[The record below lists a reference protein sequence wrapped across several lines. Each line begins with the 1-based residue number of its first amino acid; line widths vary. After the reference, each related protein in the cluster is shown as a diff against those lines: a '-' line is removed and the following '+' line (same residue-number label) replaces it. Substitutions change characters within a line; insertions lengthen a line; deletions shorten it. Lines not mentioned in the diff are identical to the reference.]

1 MAIIKYFRNL
11 WMCSIWL
18 LFVSLST
25 AMADK
30 IQDYHVD
37 ITILENGRIDV
48 VETIKIETKLE
59 EIRLGIT
66 REIPINYALGKKEVY
81 TPVKIIS
88 VTRNGKPE
96 NYWTVRRS
104 NNLQILTGEEKNLA
118 EYFLA
123 FGEHT
128 YQIHW
133 QSENHIRK
141 FGEYDEIYINAIGT
155 NWRLPIDKASATIF
169 LPDSVE
175 EIQSAGYFGKGGSTA
190 RAKVEVVSPT
200 EIRFTAPRSL
210 SRYEG
215 LTVSTG
221 FTPGKVAGVERDWT
235 TKLLESIQ
243 NALPFQLSLT
253 PIFMLGA
260 SIVLFLYWCVGCII
274 FRIITPKSHRT
285 FNVRFTPPN
294 FPLEKIIGLF
304 PSKKQNDT
312 QYLLAVLVELIRRN
326 IIKIT
331 PENKRIILTGEGDFS
346 DLSQSEKDVVSTMEE
361 QGGQI
366 YYHRYNAGIEAMR
379 NKALSP
385 IHALM
390 RKFYRSPMTLF
401 KWTAFFLIVGYC
413 VVFSEAISVIT
424 YFFLIFMIVGIGVF
438 LTGVLLF
445 LKALYSGKFSEIF
458 GAIFQTPM
466 LLLFGSVF
474 TLIPITW
481 APDILFGLPQRG
493 ITDQLI
499 LNGAVMIASI
509 VLLSSVC
516 SLYSRFGKT
525 IRTEYVD
532 EQQDVLEFEHFLRYT
547 KKEEYTILRP
557 EIFEEYLA
565 YAIIFNLEKK
575 WLALFKEKYPEAY
588 EASRRTGSIASV
600 AVMSSSSF
608 SRSMSAPKSSGSSS
622 GRSGGAGRSSG
633 GSRGGGSSG
642 GGSGGGG
649 GGGR

>member
-1 MAIIKYFRNL
+1 MMIIKYLRNIGL
-11 WMCSIWL
+11 YGICL
-18 LFVSLST
+18 LFFGLSI

-37 ITILENGRIDV
+37 ITILEDGKIDV
-48 VETIKIETKLE
+48 VETIKIETKHD

-66 REIPINYALGKKEVY
+66 REIPVNYYLGKKEVS

-96 NYWTVRRS
+96 NYWTVRKS
-104 NNLQILTGEEKNLA
+104 NQLHILTGEEKSLA

-133 QSENHIRK
+133 QSDNHIRK
-141 FGEYDEIYINAIGT
+141 FGEYDELYMNAIGT

-169 LPDSVE
+169 LPESVA

-190 RAKVEVVSPT
+190 KAKVEVVSPT
-200 EIRFTAPRSL
+200 EIRFTAPRAL

-235 TKLLESIQ
+235 TKVLESIQ

-253 PIFMLGA
+253 PIFILGA
-260 SIVLFLYWCVGCII
+260 ALILFLYWCVGLVI
-274 FRIITPKSHRT
+274 FRAITPKSQNAFT
-285 FNVRFTPPN
+285 VRFTPPN

-304 PSKKQNDT
+304 PTKKRNDK

-346 DLSQSEKDVVSTMEE
+346 NLSQSEKDVVATMEE
-361 QGGQI
+361 QGGKI

-379 NKALSP
+379 NKALTP

-390 RKFYRSPMTLF
+390 RKFYRSPMILF

-413 VVFSEAISVIT
+413 VVFSEAISVIS
-424 YFFLIFMIVGIGVF
+424 YFFLIFMIVGIG
-438 LTGVLLF
+438 LF
-445 LKALYSGKFSEIF
+445 ISGMIAVLKALSSGKFSDVF
-458 GAIFQTPM
+458 GAIFQAPM
-466 LLLFGSVF
+466 LLLLGSVF
-474 TLIPITW
+474 TWMPISW
-481 APDILFGLPQRG
+481 APDILFGLPRG
-493 ITDQLI
+493 VTDTLI
-499 LNGAVMIASI
+499 VNGIVMIAGI
-509 VLLSSVC
+509 ILLNSV
-516 SLYSRFGKT
+516 SLLYLRLGKT
-525 IRTEYVD
+525 IRPEYVD

-557 EIFEEYLA
+557 EIFEECLA
-565 YAIIFNLEKK
+565 YAIIFNLEKE
-575 WLALFKEKYPEAY
+575 WLALFREKFPEAY
-588 EASRRTGSIASV
+588 EASRRVGSIASV

-608 SRSMSAPKSSGSSS
+608 SRSMSAPRSSGSSG
-622 GRSGGAGRSSG
+622 GRSGGGSG
-633 GSRGGGSSG
+633 GGGSSG